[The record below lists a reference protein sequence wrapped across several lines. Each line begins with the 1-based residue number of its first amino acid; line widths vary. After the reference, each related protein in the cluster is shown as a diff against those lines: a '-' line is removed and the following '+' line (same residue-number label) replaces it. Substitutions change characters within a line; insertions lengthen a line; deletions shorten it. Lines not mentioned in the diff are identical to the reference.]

1 MQTFRWVNPQSII
14 LTDYTVDRGALEGLG
29 FYNVVQKT
37 LNTAAADDRLNN
49 RTIME
54 YLRRTVPKVFQ
65 NTLSVLSTTVIQQ
78 FLDELVWRENH
89 GTSTSD
95 AFHNMIRDLGVQVR
109 AETGISLVK
118 RLPLVNAD
126 PWKDWSV
133 VVTKPPVHVPL
144 ELSALPVMPPNMSKP
159 VAQKRPAV
167 YDESGPAKEPRRSN
181 YFATLTLTKKDAYVD
196 SRDMDIICQVM
207 IILSEKFN
215 LCQFVLIYF
224 YCVSFAQH
232 TGCMKVMKS
241 NLLMMSHLRQHLVR
255 DLGMSDLAEWTQQCH
270 YCLETFANADQRKKH
285 EDSQHVFLQSFT
297 VRFLFTLWFI
307 LLKASDLYNIFYRSK
322 MEKKILLCSRIAFVS
337 SVTKSYRIYERW
349 KVTWTG
355 CTCLAKCH
363 TVAASATTRH
373 QLIRFSLTTFMRLMQ
388 PVSIYSVPFAS
399 TRSLSTATIR
409 SRVSKRVIFNI

>member
-1 MQTFRWVNPQSII
+1 LQIFRWVSPQSII

-54 YLRRTVPKVFQ
+54 YLRKTVPKVFQ

-144 ELSALPVMPPNMSKP
+144 ELSALPVVPPNMSKP

-181 YFATLTLTKKDAYVD
+181 YFATLTLTKKDSYVD

-215 LCQFVLIYF
+215 LCQFLLIFF
-224 YCVSFAQH
+224 YCVYFA
-232 TGCMKVMKS
+232 
-241 NLLMMSHLRQHLVR
+241 
-255 DLGMSDLAEWTQQCH
+255 
-270 YCLETFANADQRKKH
+270 
-285 EDSQHVFLQSFT
+285 
-297 VRFLFTLWFI
+297 
-307 LLKASDLYNIFYRSK
+307 
-322 MEKKILLCSRIAFVS
+322 
-337 SVTKSYRIYERW
+337 
-349 KVTWTG
+349 
-355 CTCLAKCH
+355 
-363 TVAASATTRH
+363 
-373 QLIRFSLTTFMRLMQ
+373 
-388 PVSIYSVPFAS
+388 
-399 TRSLSTATIR
+399 
-409 SRVSKRVIFNI
+409 